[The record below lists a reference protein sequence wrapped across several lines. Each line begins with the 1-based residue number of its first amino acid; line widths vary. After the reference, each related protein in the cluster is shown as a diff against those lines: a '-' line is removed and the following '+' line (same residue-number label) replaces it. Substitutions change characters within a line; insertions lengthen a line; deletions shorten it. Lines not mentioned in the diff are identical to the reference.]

1 MNLTLVDLFAGCGGL
16 SLGLELAGFVP
27 VLAAELNNS
36 ARATYVANRDGS
48 VHVETDVRQ
57 LADAEPSKLRRLA
70 GLGRNERVTLVAG
83 GPPCQGFSG
92 IGHRRTHSD
101 VEKHEIASNHLY
113 KDMISVIDKLQPE
126 AFLFENVRG
135 LLSARWS
142 RDDPRKVWDRVRRH
156 FLRTLGDRYVIA
168 YDVVR
173 AYEFGVPQN
182 RPRVL
187 MVGLREERWEAIR
200 ELAHPSV
207 RTLSRQ
213 AINAC
218 TARDEQLATKAL
230 LLPPALSPE
239 RRREFLP
246 DMEELLGDLIDPSWE
261 AWAHAG
267 CKGAFETCAY
277 PAAARAGW
285 QHAMRAAV
293 SGDGVATRKGA
304 PLAEQAYSR
313 HAAHVRARFGL
324 IRQGKEVPEA
334 QRTKKFAQRALPAT
348 WGDRAPGIT
357 VASLPDDYVH
367 FAQSRSLTVREWAR
381 LQGFP
386 DWYQFKGPRTT
397 GGDRRAGDVRS
408 GETVREAPRYTQIGN
423 AVPVPLAAAIG
434 WQLRRCLA
442 SAEPDESRGHHAA
455 PLARFLRAALDRELG
470 VDLDDSSSV
479 VQYESGLCK

>member
-1 MNLTLVDLFAGCGGL
+1 VNLSLVDLFAGCGGL

-27 VLAAELNNS
+27 VLAAEINDS

-48 VHVETDVRQ
+48 VHVESDVRK
-57 LADAEPSKLRRLA
+57 LADSAPSKLRRLA
-70 GLGRNERVTLVAG
+70 GLGKSERVALVAG

-92 IGHRRTHSD
+92 IGHRRTHTD

-113 KDMISVIDKLQPE
+113 KDMVEVIDKLQPE

-156 FLRTLGDRYVIA
+156 FLRTLGDEYVIA

-182 RPRVL
+182 RPRVI
-187 MVGLREERWEAIR
+187 MVGLRQERWEAIR

-207 RTLSRQ
+207 RMLSRKVL
-213 AINAC
+213 NGR
-218 TARDEQLATKAL
+218 TARDERLATKAL

-239 RRREFLP
+239 RRRELLP
-246 DMEELLGDLIDPSWE
+246 DMEELLGDLVDPRWESW
-261 AWAHAG
+261 ASAG
-267 CKGAFETCAY
+267 CKAPFETCSY
-277 PAAARAGW
+277 PAPARVGW
-285 QHAMRAAV
+285 QHAMRAAAT
-293 SGDGVATRKGA
+293 GDRAAILKGA
-304 PLAEQAYSR
+304 PLTEQVYSR
-313 HAAHVRARFGL
+313 HAEHVRARFGL
-324 IRQGKEVPEA
+324 IRQGKEVPQA

-348 WGDRAPGIT
+348 WGERVPGIT

-367 FAQSRSLTVREWAR
+367 FAQSRSMTVREWAR

-386 DWYQFKGPRTT
+386 DWYQFRGSRTT
-397 GGDRRAGDVRS
+397 GGNRRAGDVRS
-408 GETVREAPRYTQIGN
+408 GDTVREAPRYTQIGN
-423 AVPVPLAAAIG
+423 AVPVSLAAAVG
-434 WQLRRCLA
+434 WHLRRCLG
-442 SAEPDESRGHHAA
+442 SAGPTSDDGRDTT

-470 VDLDDSSSV
+470 VDL
-479 VQYESGLCK
+479 

>member
-1 MNLTLVDLFAGCGGL
+1 MNLSLVDLFAGCGGL

-27 VLAAELNNS
+27 VLAAELNDS
-36 ARATYVANRDGS
+36 ARATYVANREGS

-57 LADAEPSKLRRLA
+57 LAESAPSKLRRLA
-70 GLGRNERVTLVAG
+70 GLGKSARVTLVAG

-92 IGHRRTHSD
+92 IGHRRTHTD

-113 KDMISVIDKLQPE
+113 KDMVAVIDKLQPE

-142 RDDPRKVWDRVRRH
+142 RDDSSKVWDRVRRH
-156 FLRTLGDRYVIA
+156 FLRKLGDEYVIA

-187 MVGLREERWEAIR
+187 MVGLRRERWEAIR
-200 ELAHPSV
+200 ELAHPSL
-207 RTLSRQ
+207 RMLSCR
-213 AINAC
+213 ALNDR
-218 TARDEQLATKAL
+218 TARDERLATKAL

-239 RRREFLP
+239 RRRELLP
-246 DMEELLGDLIDPSWE
+246 DVEELLGDLVDPQWE
-261 AWAHAG
+261 AWASAG
-267 CKGAFETCAY
+267 CKGPFETSSY
-277 PAAARAGW
+277 PAAASEGW
-285 QHAMRAAV
+285 QYVMRAAAT
-293 SGDGVATRKGA
+293 GDRTAILSGA

-324 IRQGKEVPEA
+324 IRQGKEVPQA

-348 WGDRAPGIT
+348 WGGRAPGIT

-386 DWYQFKGPRTT
+386 DWYQFRGPRTT

-408 GETVREAPRYTQIGN
+408 GDTVREAPRYTQIGN
-423 AVPVPLAAAIG
+423 AVPVPLAAAVG
-434 WQLRRCLA
+434 WHLRRLLGG
-442 SAEPDESRGHHAA
+442 AEPTSVDGRHTT
-455 PLARFLRAALDRELG
+455 PLAQFLRASLDRDLG
-470 VDLDDSSSV
+470 VDLDLQSCDEQCEAALV
-479 VQYESGLCK
+479 